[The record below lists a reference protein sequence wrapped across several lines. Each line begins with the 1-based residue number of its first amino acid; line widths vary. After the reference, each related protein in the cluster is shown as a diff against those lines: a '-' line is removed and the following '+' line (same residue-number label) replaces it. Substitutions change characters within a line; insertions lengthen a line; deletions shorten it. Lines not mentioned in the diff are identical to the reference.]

1 MTKKKR
7 IAINEG
13 SGFIP
18 GVNAVLMGAAKAAGN
33 LDWEL
38 VGIHD
43 GFDGLLYPDRYEDGG
58 LVALTPQRLD
68 TIDPAGQG
76 ILGQAPRIDPFHVRQ
91 VDEDNMVQEVDLSD
105 QLLDRFRENGFDAL
119 IAVAG
124 GRGPSILYKLHR
136 KGLDA
141 VCIPR
146 SVENDVAATDVS
158 FGFNSALSFTI
169 EMLDRARQ
177 AAQSARQI
185 GVVEVLGSRAGWLA
199 LQAGIAAGADTVL
212 IPEIPY
218 RVDQLVASLKEKV
231 TPSRPYGLVVVASGA
246 KCVDTSQDEEKPS
259 TYRASLSPLTTG
271 DSSEHVIQY
280 SGGAANFV
288 ATELQRQLATETRS
302 VVLGDWSRCGSPSAV
317 DRQLALV
324 YGVGAIKALEEGK
337 NNHMVVFRPPDI
349 EFVDLVESINSVRTI
364 PSQRAILRIARSLGI
379 CLGGEL
385 Q

>member
-7 IAINEG
+7 IAINEA
-13 SGFIP
+13 SGFVP
-18 GVNAVLMGAAKAAGN
+18 GLNAVLSGAAKAAHG

-43 GFDGLLYPDRYEDGG
+43 GFDGLLYPERYDDGG
-58 LVALTPQRLD
+58 LVALTPQLVDTLD
-68 TIDPAGQG
+68 PTGQD
-76 ILGQAPRIDPFHVRQ
+76 ILGQAPRVDPFHVRQ

-105 QLLDRFRENGFDAL
+105 HLLERFKAEGIDAL
-119 IAVAG
+119 ISVAG
-124 GRGPSILYKLHR
+124 GRGPTILYKLHR
-136 KGLDA
+136 KGLDV

-169 EMLDRARQ
+169 EMLDRALQ
-177 AAQSARQI
+177 AARSARMI
-185 GVVEVLGSRAGWLA
+185 GVVEVLGSQAGWLA
-199 LQAGIAAGADTVL
+199 LQSGIAVGADAVL

-218 RVDQLVASLKEKV
+218 RVDHLVASLKEKIAQN
-231 TPSRPYGLVVVASGA
+231 RPYGLVVVASGA
-246 KCVDTSQDEEKPS
+246 TCADNTQAEEKPS
-259 TYRASLSPLTTG
+259 TYQASLSPLTSG
-271 DSSEHVIQY
+271 DTSEHVIQQ
-280 SGGAANFV
+280 SGGAARFV
-288 ATELQRQLATETRS
+288 ANELQRHLAAETHP

-317 DRQLALV
+317 DRQLALI
-324 YGVGAIKALEEGK
+324 YGAGAIKALSAG
-337 NNHMVVFRPPDI
+337 NTNHMVVFRPPDI